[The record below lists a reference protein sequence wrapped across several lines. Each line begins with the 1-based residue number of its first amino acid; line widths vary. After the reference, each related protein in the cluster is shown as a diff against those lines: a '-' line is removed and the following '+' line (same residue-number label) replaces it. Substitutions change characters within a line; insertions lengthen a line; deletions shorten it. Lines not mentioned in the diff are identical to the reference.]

1 MITLNFKQTD
11 KIDIY
16 TPLIKNIQETSG
28 PETSTVL
35 DPTIKRFQQLRE
47 SLTKISAPRGDNGEL
62 ERVGKDLK
70 EYLSMWTNISQG
82 FTFGRDKG
90 SVDVR
95 FTWYDSYSRDKK
107 NSTSP
112 LVERLSMLY
121 NLAVLYNQMGINY
134 ANMPGDKLKEATS
147 SFLTAAWAFD
157 RIKLE
162 ASNAVQ
168 GDFTLDLGELN
179 VNMCG
184 LLMRAQAQ
192 QCTYDKIKVTRA
204 DKASLLAKLAM
215 QAAEYYAGAH
225 GFANTPPLSKTSD
238 AKTFV
243 PLIKFHENLLRAQA
257 YFWNGV
263 MYHERC
269 KETTE
274 GIGKGVANFRRANS
288 YLEPMAKMEKYLP
301 QQTLNSYKDFTQ
313 KLKDRAELVEKQNT
327 KLYHEPVP
335 EVIDDPELMPYG
347 QPISLE
353 AELATP
359 YDGQDVLAKMIPLA
373 VRQLEREYKDEVG
386 ALLGQVFDVAKQ
398 ADSVQL
404 DFLGKHNL
412 PAALHAVSGEQ
423 KIPDDLWQ
431 KIKEC
436 REKGGAEGLEK
447 LVANVAAL
455 ADNNS
460 ASIQK
465 LLADLKQEEDEDEA
479 MRAKYG
485 AVWSR
490 MQSSVQNQQ
499 VKQQVNYFRDM
510 YEKGKNAD
518 ATVKGMIESSK
529 GELGVLEMT
538 REELTARIP
547 KREMTGEQPSPAVT
561 KYRRS

>member
-16 TPLIKNIQETSG
+16 TPLTRNIQETSG
-28 PETSTVL
+28 PETSATL
-35 DPTIKRFQQLRE
+35 EPTIKRFQQLRDN
-47 SLTKISAPRGDNGEL
+47 LIKISVPRSDNGEL
-62 ERVGKDLK
+62 ERVGRDLK

-82 FTFGRDKG
+82 FTFGKG
-90 SVDVR
+90 KDSIDIR
-95 FTWYDSYSRDKK
+95 FTWYDSYNRDKK
-107 NSTSP
+107 NTTNP

-121 NLAVLYNQMGINY
+121 NLAILYNQMGINY
-134 ANMPGDKLKEATS
+134 ANMPGDKLKEATN
-147 SFLTAAWAFD
+147 SFLTAAWVFD

-162 ASNAVQ
+162 MGNASQ
-168 GDFTLDLGELN
+168 GDFTLDLSELN
-179 VNMCG
+179 VGMCG
-184 LLMRAQAQ
+184 MLMRAQAQ

-204 DKASLLAKLAM
+204 DKANLLAKLAM
-215 QAAEYYAGAH
+215 QAAEYYAAAH
-225 GFANTPPLSKTSD
+225 GCANTPPLSKTSD

-243 PLIKFHENLLRAQA
+243 SLIKFHDNLLRAQA

-274 GIGKGVANFRRANS
+274 GIGKGVANLRRANT

-301 QQTLNSYKDFTQ
+301 QQTLNYYKDFAQ
-313 KLKDRAELVEKQNT
+313 KLKDRTELVEKQNT

-335 EVIDDPELMPYG
+335 EVADDPELMPYG

-359 YDGQDVLAKMIPLA
+359 YDGQEILAKMIPLA
-373 VRQLEREYKDEVG
+373 VRQLEREYKDKVG
-386 ALLGQVFDVAKQ
+386 GLLGQVFDIAKQ
-398 ADSVQL
+398 TDSVQQ

-431 KIKEC
+431 RIKEC

-447 LVANVAAL
+447 LATNVAAL
-455 ADNNS
+455 ADNNN

-465 LLADLKQEEDEDEA
+465 LLADLRQEEDEDEA

-485 AVWSR
+485 AVWTR
-490 MQSSVQNQQ
+490 ARSSVQNQQ
-499 VKQQVNYFRDM
+499 VKQQVSYFRDM
-510 YEKGKNAD
+510 YEKGKAAD
-518 ATVKGMIESSK
+518 STVKAMIESSK
-529 GELGVLEMT
+529 GELGILEMT

-547 KREMTGEQPSPAVT
+547 KKERTGEQPSPAVT
-561 KYRRS
+561 KYHRS